1 MEIYL
6 GLITE
11 KLPACRLSGSTRST
25 RTVVALVLKAKAQ
38 PKQRPKQSSHNKT
51 IKTEQTLKKGGD
63 KSPSS
68 FQKDFIEQKSDTLIL
83 LGAFVVHTLAILRH
97 REHF

>member
-1 MEIYL
+1 MGVTHPTLRPIKAYNQH
-6 GLITE
+6 T
-11 KLPACRLSGSTRST
+11 A
-25 RTVVALVLKAKAQ
+25 TVVALVLKAKAQ

-68 FQKDFIEQKSDTLIL
+68 FQKDFIE
-83 LGAFVVHTLAILRH
+83 
-97 REHF
+97 